1 MVDYRQKERYDLN
14 DLREIIH
21 ILRHEGGCPWDQE
34 QTHESI
40 RRDLIEETCELAEAI
55 DQKSLPGMEEEL
67 GDVLMQVIFHADI
80 EADEGHFDLD
90 DVADHIAKKMIFRHP
105 HVFGETQVSG
115 TGEVLQNWD
124 ALKRQEK
131 HQDTYTDTL
140 NAVARTLP
148 ALWRAEK
155 VQKKAAKAGFQWPG
169 TADAVQKVTEE
180 AGFQWPGIADAVKKV
195 TEEAEEVRRAVADD
209 EGRERL
215 AEELGDL
222 LFAAVNAA
230 RLAGEDPEALLHGA
244 TEKFIRRFER
254 VERLAGNCDMK
265 NISSPELVKLWERA
279 KEETEQ

>member
-230 RLAGEDPEALLHGA
+230 RLAGEDPEALLHAA

-265 NISSPELVKLWERA
+265 NISSPGIG
-279 KEETEQ
+279 